1 TTAMRVEKRVLS
13 VEQSEGVGARVGRS
27 IRIFISCYLCM
38 SFLKRVTYVSE
49 RCLAHEDFCAFVS
62 FVFAMFEICPSIYQW
77 MTEPVAGLQ
86 LWVNLSRRDKMVEPQ
101 YQYQGGVTA
110 AVISGEALGAK
121 VFLMLFNYKRVHF
134 SYLTGPDEEQKK
146 VEPHHTV
153 VVGDGDCVRVEK
165 KGSEASHFVLI
176 AGEPIKEPVVQH
188 GTSFSD
194 RNGFGRA
201 IHWRSKIRDSF

>member
-1 TTAMRVEKRVLS
+1 
-13 VEQSEGVGARVGRS
+13 
-27 IRIFISCYLCM
+27 M

-49 RCLAHEDFCAFVS
+49 RCLDRGVGHAEMPTS
-62 FVFAMFEICPSIYQW
+62 E
-77 MTEPVAGLQ
+77 EPVAGLQ

-121 VFLMLFNYKRVHF
+121 VCVTLCIDFRLQPVPSVLMLFNYKRVHF